1 MNEQALARLRQRAG
15 ETGLDAILLLSPV
28 NLRYLTGFHSN
39 AYSRPLTLVVPA
51 AGAPVLLVP
60 RLEELQASRLTRMA
74 DVRSYVE
81 WDAGSRSGGG
91 LEAEWQAL
99 LLEVLG
105 ERGLTGAALGV
116 ERGALSATREPVLRA
131 ALPKAEWIDAG
142 GWVEALRRVKSQP
155 EVENHRRAALLAARG
170 LDAGFAAAR
179 AGGSELEIK
188 AAGTAAILAEGGKR
202 YPDLAVAVGGNALVG
217 ERIAAIHTPA
227 SGVRPRRGEPVFL
240 VWSCAVEGSHCELS
254 RTIVTGEAPG
264 AEQRRWY
271 DAVARAHAA
280 ARALARPGVPAADLD
295 GAARR
300 SLAEANLAQYLPM
313 RTGHGLGLAPV
324 EAPNLGA
331 GDRTPLEAGMVISI
345 EPGVCVPGLGGVLW
359 ADNYL
364 VTAVGVDPLTAYPI
378 QAG

>member
-1 MNEQALARLRQRAG
+1 MNERALARLRNRAG
-15 ETGLDAILLLSPV
+15 EAGLDALLVLTPV

-39 AYSRPLTLVVPA
+39 AYSRPLTLVVPV
-51 AGAPVLLVP
+51 AGEPVLLVP
-60 RLEELQASRLTRMA
+60 RLEELQAWRLTRMA
-74 DVRSYVE
+74 EVRSYVE

-99 LLEVLG
+99 LLEVLA
-105 ERGLTGAALGV
+105 ERGLAGAALGV
-116 ERGALSATREPVLRA
+116 ERAALSALREPALRA
-131 ALPKAEWIDAG
+131 ALPKAEWVDAS
-142 GWVEALRRVKSQP
+142 GWVEALRRVKDP
-155 EVENHRRAALLAARG
+155 VEVENHRRAATLAASG
-170 LDAGFAAAR
+170 LDAGFATAR

-188 AAGTAAILAEGGKR
+188 AAGTAAILAEAGRR
-202 YPDLAVAVGGNALVG
+202 YPDLGVAVAGNALVG

-227 SGVRPRRGEPVFL
+227 GGVRPRRGDPVFL
-240 VWSCAVEGSHCELS
+240 AWSCSVEGSHCELS

-271 DAVARAHAA
+271 DAVGRAHAA
-280 ARALARPGVPAADLD
+280 ARTLARLGVPAADLD
-295 GAARR
+295 AAARR
-300 SLAEANLAQYLPM
+300 SLAEAGLAQYLPM

-324 EAPNLGA
+324 ETPNLGA

-364 VTAVGVDPLTAYPI
+364 VTPAGVEALTAYPI